1 MKKISSVFNICFT
14 VFLFLFALEPI
25 LGSYAPYWYAMYAFI
40 AVGIV
45 VLLTTII
52 NGFRKKIFPLKQFT
66 KIDATSY
73 ILPFISVLGIFIS
86 LEYDTSFLD
95 FWIFML
101 ILDVLPIA
109 VTIFRKPK
117 KHH

>member
-25 LGSYAPYWYAMYAFI
+25 LGLYAPYWYAMYAFI

-45 VLLTTII
+45 ALLTTIT

-109 VTIFRKPK
+109 VTIFWKPK

>member
-25 LGSYAPYWYAMYAFI
+25 LGSYAPYWYAMYALI

-45 VLLTTII
+45 VLLTTVT

-73 ILPFISVLGIFIS
+73 ILPLYLSWAYSSVLN
-86 LEYDTSFLD
+86 TTRV
-95 FWIFML
+95 FWISGYL
-101 ILDVLPIA
+101 C
-109 VTIFRKPK
+109 
-117 KHH
+117 

>member
-25 LGSYAPYWYAMYAFI
+25 LGSYTPYWYAMYALI

-45 VLLTTII
+45 VLLTTVT

-86 LEYDTSFLD
+86 LEYDTSFLG
-95 FWIFML
+95 FQKMVGVFFSSKY
-101 ILDVLPIA
+101 LPYLSQ
-109 VTIFRKPK
+109 VGRWDN
-117 KHH
+117 